1 MINVDVITRELIPTH
16 LVAEAAR
23 ESSRRTLGQVRPHV
37 KAVRVTV
44 TDRRL
49 KLGMACCQVEIDLAG
64 GGAVA
69 ARSVNTNPVEA
80 VAQAFDRAARRLLR
94 HLRQERL
101 RPITSPNR
109 KAYALRRYGAKANV
123 ASYQT
128 VPDRSNLNIG
138 TPVVVL

>member
-1 MINVDVITRELIPTH
+1 MNVDVISRELIPTH

-23 ESSRRTLGQVRPHV
+23 ESSRRALGQIRPHV
-37 KAVRVTV
+37 KDVRVTV

-80 VAQAFDRAARRLLR
+80 VAQAFDKVARRIHR
-94 HLRQERL
+94 QLRQERL
-101 RPITSPNR
+101 RPRTPPNR
-109 KAYALRRYGAKANV
+109 QAYALRKHGAKANV

-128 VPDRSNLNIG
+128 VPNRSNLNKV
-138 TPVVVL
+138 TPTVVL

>member
-1 MINVDVITRELIPTH
+1 MKVDVISRELIPTH

-23 ESSRRTLGQVRPHV
+23 ESSRRALGHIRPHV
-37 KAVRVTV
+37 KAVRVTI

-80 VAQAFDRAARRLLR
+80 VAKAFDKAAQRILR
-94 HLRQERL
+94 QLRQERL
-101 RPITSPNR
+101 RPRTPPNPQ
-109 KAYALRRYGAKANV
+109 AYALRRQGAKARV

-128 VPDRSNLNIG
+128 VPNRSNLSIS
-138 TPVVVL
+138 TPTVVL